1 MGDSLLTLKLS
12 LSLAIGPAPEPCVDA
27 NGAAHRSPGLR
38 VTICIPRYKLDLS
51 KLVRS
56 SHTLGSSLSGLGET
70 LTILSSGVLSTP
82 PKIKGYLELP
92 GTNKLQAK
100 GLLP

>member
-1 MGDSLLTLKLS
+1 MGDSLLSLKLS
-12 LSLAIGPAPEPCVDA
+12 LSDHGPGLEPHVDA
-27 NGAAHRSPGLR
+27 NRAAHRSPGLR

-51 KLVRS
+51 RLVRF
-56 SHTLGSSLSGLGET
+56 SHTLGNSLSGLGET

-92 GTNKLQAK
+92 PK
-100 GLLP
+100 